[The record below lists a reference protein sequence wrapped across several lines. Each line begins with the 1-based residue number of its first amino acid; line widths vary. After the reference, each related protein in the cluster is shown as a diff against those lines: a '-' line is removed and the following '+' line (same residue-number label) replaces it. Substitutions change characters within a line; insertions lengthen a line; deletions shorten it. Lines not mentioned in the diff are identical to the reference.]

1 MSLLLLAGAGSAA
14 GQADEDP
21 RLEIEPGGGSDV
33 RIEASGPGAY
43 KLYLS
48 RDRDFLRPTGTLGSA
63 DLGEMSP
70 LNLDAYAFEVIEF
83 RLHAGGGPIRTYAV
97 KMRVLS
103 PQAVPPGNLAPD
115 DVGMGVVSINSCN
128 EVANPL
134 FATDP
139 RIAPKD
145 VDGIPMFEGTLGD
158 CTGSSV
164 ELFRTN
170 CQGSKKA
177 HRFTLVWAVAP
188 QFFTPQPNVAIEVL
202 LELEV
207 L

>member
-1 MSLLLLAGAGSAA
+1 VGGGASALH
-14 GQADEDP
+14 ADDDP
-21 RLEIEPGGGSDV
+21 RLEIEPGNGSGV
-33 RIEASGPGAY
+33 RVEASGPGAY

-48 RDRDFLRPTGTLGSA
+48 RDRDFLRPTGTLGNA
-63 DLGEMSP
+63 ELGEMSP
-70 LNLDAYAFEVIEF
+70 VNLDAYAFEMIEL

-97 KMRVLS
+97 RIRVLS
-103 PQAVPPGNLAPD
+103 PQTVPPGNLAPA

-128 EVANPL
+128 ETANPL
-134 FATDP
+134 FAVDP
-139 RIAPKD
+139 RTAPKN
-145 VDGIPMFEGTLGD
+145 VDGIPLFVGTLGD
-158 CTGSSV
+158 CVGSSV

-170 CQGSKKA
+170 CQGNKKV

-188 QFFTPQPNVAIEVL
+188 QFFTPQSNVAIEVL